1 MTLLHMLLV
10 GVGGFFGA
18 IGRLA
23 INQIV
28 SRISGRRFP
37 IATLAVNLSGS
48 FLLGFLIGNQFDD
61 LLMLLF
67 GVGFLGSFTT
77 FSTFALESVEM
88 LIGKKRLSALLYQ
101 VLSYGGGIICALV
114 GIVVAQFV

>member
-1 MTLLHMLLV
+1 MTILHILLV

-18 IGRLA
+18 IARFA

-28 SRISGRRFP
+28 SRISGTSFP
-37 IATLAVNLSGS
+37 VATLVVNLVGS
-48 FLLGFLIGNQFDD
+48 FLLGILLGNQCDG
-61 LLMLLF
+61 LMMLLF

-88 LIGKKRLSALLYQ
+88 LIEKKRLPALLYQ
-101 VLSYGGGIICALV
+101 VLSYGGGIIFALV
-114 GIVVAQFV
+114 GIMFARFL